1 MSNALAKINAR
12 VKVLAKKHPGKK
24 RVTLQKQAGKEYKA
38 GKLGGV
44 KRHSHKRKKKVGTTH
59 RKKKSAHRTHK
70 ARRRVGTLR
79 GKSHQDGVD
88 RKRVDITIGSIASHK
103 AAIKKKLIHEI
114 GMGEG
119 RKITAKKV
127 SAKRKIQK
135 SINAKKAELRRY
147 L

>member
-1 MSNALAKINAR
+1 MSTALAKINAE
-12 VKVLAKKHPGKK
+12 VKRLKKKHPGKK
-24 RVTLQKQAGKEYKA
+24 HVTLQKEAGRAYRA

-44 KRHSHKRKKKVGTTH
+44 KKKKKVGTTH